1 MTMRHRFRW
10 ARATRR
16 PDLGAPCAIER
27 AVPGRSARI
36 GRIVGWWRC
45 DRGVAAV
52 EFALLAPI
60 LAFMLLAGVDMGLAV
75 SERMALDHALR
86 AGAQEAMNDPGEPR
100 VLELM
105 RKTAES
111 NFTLDDGSSADSTPL
126 ALSVTRFCA
135 CPDNVGFA
143 VACSTICPGSK
154 PTFIYY
160 RMSGE
165 KSYSGWIMPVFGF
178 APAVQVQIR

>member
-1 MTMRHRFRW
+1 M
-10 ARATRR
+10 
-16 PDLGAPCAIER
+16 
-27 AVPGRSARI
+27 
-36 GRIVGWWRC
+36 
-45 DRGVAAV
+45 

-86 AGAQEAMNDPGEPR
+86 AGAQEAMTDPGEPR

-111 NFTLDDGSSADSTPL
+111 NFTLDTGSDTDSTPL

-160 RMSGE
+160 RMAGE
-165 KSYSGWIMPVFGF
+165 KSYTGWIMPVFDF
-178 APAVQVQIR
+178 APSVQVQIR

>member
-1 MTMRHRFRW
+1 MIMIHRPRW
-10 ARATRR
+10 ARPPRR
-16 PDLGAPCAIER
+16 PDDMALGAAER
-27 AVPGRSARI
+27 AVPGHSNRV

-60 LAFMLLAGVDMGLAV
+60 LAFMLLAGVDLGLAV
-75 SERMALDHALR
+75 SERMAVDHALR

-105 RKTAES
+105 RKAAES
-111 NFTLDDGSSADSTPL
+111 NFALDDGSGTQSTPL

-143 VACSTICPGSK
+143 VTCSTICPGSK

-160 RMSGE
+160 RMAGE
-165 KSYSGWIMPVFGF
+165 KSYRGWIMPVFGF
-178 APAVQVQIR
+178 APSVQVQIR

>member
-1 MTMRHRFRW
+1 MLHRTTG
-10 ARATRR
+10 ARPTRR
-16 PDLGAPCAIER
+16 PDSGASGAGRR
-27 AVPGRSARI
+27 ALAGRPARI
-36 GRIVGWWRC
+36 GGIAGWWRC
-45 DRGVAAV
+45 GRGVSAV

-60 LAFMLLAGVDMGLAV
+60 LTFMLLAGVDMGLAV
-75 SERMALDHALR
+75 SERMAIDHALR

-105 RKTAES
+105 EKTAES
-111 NFTLDDGSSADSTPL
+111 NFTLDDGSGTESTPL

-135 CPDNVGFA
+135 CPDNVGLA
-143 VACSTICPGSK
+143 VTCSTICSGSK

-160 RMSGE
+160 RMAGE
-165 KSYSGWIMPVFGF
+165 MSYSGWIMPVFGF